1 MVLHNLE
8 RFGREINHTLIV
20 SLNIILT
27 RLVVVQTLLT
37 SLVVQ
42 ILLTSLVVQTLLM
55 TVRS

>member
-1 MVLHNLE
+1 MILHNLE
-8 RFGREINHTLIV
+8 RFGREFNHTLIV

-42 ILLTSLVVQTLLM
+42 TLLTLMM